1 MNLWTVAWKNLFR
14 RPLRSLLT
22 IVGLGGAVA
31 AVVALVG
38 LSSGLEQSFL
48 KLYADQG
55 TDLVVQRRG
64 GMVQISKGLPL
75 TLADR
80 IRALPDTRQVISGLM
95 DMVAFEEQGL
105 FMVIANGWEPNSPV
119 LERVRMVAGRKL
131 KLGDRRCVM
140 LGTILAANLKK
151 KPGDTIELYAQPFE
165 VVGVFESFSV
175 YENGAVFLLMDELQ
189 TQMDRAG
196 QATGFVVQ
204 AKSSGDS
211 HAIERLRRQIEQLD
225 PEIAATPC
233 AEFVSG
239 LNQMK
244 VTRTMSWVV
253 SLIAMAL
260 GTIGTFN
267 TMAMTIAE
275 RQTEIG
281 VLRAIGWKVSRVASM
296 LAMETMW
303 LAIGGTLLGVT
314 CGLLA
319 LTGLTY
325 WPPTS
330 GLVEG
335 VWPYGAVL
343 QGFGLSLSIAMMS
356 AIYFGIRVARLPVRS
371 S

>member
-1 MNLWTVAWKNLFR
+1 MNLMTIAWKNLFR

-22 IVGLGGAVA
+22 MVGLGGAVG

-38 LSSGLEQSFL
+38 LSAGLEQSFL
-48 KLYADQG
+48 KLYTDQG

-64 GMVQISKGLPL
+64 GMVQIAKGLPL
-75 TLADR
+75 QLADQ
-80 IRALPDTRQVISGLM
+80 IRALPETRQVISGLM

-105 FMVIANGWEPNSPV
+105 FMVIANGWEPDSPV
-119 LERVRMVAGRKL
+119 LKRARVVAGRKL
-131 KLGDRRCVM
+131 QPGDRRCVM
-140 LGTILAANLKK
+140 LGTILAANLQK
-151 KPGDTIELYAQPFE
+151 KPGDSIELYAQPFE
-165 VVGVFESFSV
+165 VVGIFESFSV

-189 TQMDRAG
+189 TQMDRPG

-204 AKSSGDS
+204 AQSSNDP
-211 HAIERLRRQIEQLD
+211 AMVERLRTKIEQLD

-233 AEFVSG
+233 ADFVKG

-275 RQTEIG
+275 RHAEIG
-281 VLRAIGWKVSRVASM
+281 VLRAIGWKVSRVARL
-296 LAMETMW
+296 LALETLL
-303 LAIGGTLLGVT
+303 LAIGGTLLGVVG
-314 CGLLA
+314 GLLA
-319 LTGLTY
+319 ISALTL

-335 VWPYGAVL
+335 DWPYAAVV
-343 QGFGLSLSIAMMS
+343 QGLSLSLTIALLS
-356 AIYFGIRVARLPVRS
+356 SVYFAVRVARLPIRS